1 MPATAGQ
8 LRYHAGMDTTI
19 LLIGTA
25 DGLVNA
31 TARGA
36 TLQRT
41 AHTLTGRTIE
51 AISALDAETLLVAV
65 VGQGGLQSFDGGATW
80 LPTQTPPEP
89 PGLNAVTRAGP
100 VALANPRLMAATAYA
115 YLGGKRSVLL
125 GAGAGGG
132 MLFRSDDDG
141 IHWEPAALPGP
152 IGRVT
157 CITPD
162 ALHAQTAWAGTT
174 DGILLVTTDAGRSW
188 RIAAHESAG
197 ILCIVTVTL

>member
-1 MPATAGQ
+1 MNP
-8 LRYHAGMDTTI
+8 TI
-19 LLIGTA
+19 LLIGAA
-25 DGLVNA
+25 DGLRIYHAAGA
-31 TARGA
+31 TIRRGA
-36 TLQRT
+36 HVLAGQ
-41 AHTLTGRTIE
+41 AVE
-51 AISALDAETLLVAV
+51 AVSAVDAETLLVAV
-65 VGQGGLQSFDGGATW
+65 AGRGGLQSFDGGATW
-80 LPTQTPPEP
+80 LPAPTPPEP
-89 PGLNAVTRAGP
+89 PGLNAATRAGP

-162 ALHAQTAWAGTT
+162 ALHAQTAWAGTA
-174 DGILLVTTDAGRSW
+174 DGRLLVTTDAGRSW

>member
-1 MPATAGQ
+1 MNP
-8 LRYHAGMDTTI
+8 TI

-25 DGLVNA
+25 DGLITA
-31 TARGA
+31 TARGSTA
-36 TLQRT
+36 QRT
-41 AHTLTGRTIE
+41 ANTLAGRTIM
-51 AISALDAETLLVAV
+51 AIRALDAETLLVTV
-65 VGQGGLQSFDGGATW
+65 EGQGGLQSFDGGRNW
-80 LPTQTPPEP
+80 LVAPTPPEP
-89 PGLNAVTRAGP
+89 LGLNAAARTGP

-115 YLGGKRSVLL
+115 YLDGKRSVLL

-162 ALHAQTAWAGTT
+162 ALHAQTAWAGTD
-174 DGILLVTTDAGRSW
+174 DGRLLVTTDAGRSW
-188 RIAAHESAG
+188 REVAREQAAIH
-197 ILCIVTVTL
+197 CIVSVA